1 MKIIEIEKQLNS
13 NIDLLE
19 IAKDYCEFNIDKSI
33 FASRL
38 LSMLE
43 IILINQKKISIDLDR
58 YDLK

>member
-43 IILINQKKISIDLDR
+43 IILINQKKYLLI
-58 YDLK
+58 